1 MDMKYAASVNWE
13 ITSKYY
19 GHLQRKKEKG
29 KRKKNFK
36 IDVAILMV

>member
-19 GHLQRKKEKG
+19 GHLQRK
-29 KRKKNFK
+29 RKKNFK

>member
-19 GHLQRKKEKG
+19 GH
-29 KRKKNFK
+29 RKKNFK
-36 IDVAILMV
+36 IDVAILMA